1 MDEVHVP
8 QRDATIVTRD
18 GVRLSVRDKG
28 IRNARKTVV
37 LLHGLCLSK
46 DTWDTHGNFIASDGD
61 TRVISYDHRGHGK
74 SSSASIRTYTVE
86 QLALDLA
93 AVLEWAQP
101 NGPVTLAGHSMG
113 GMTILAYLGLHST
126 QRPVAPDNL
135 LLVATAA
142 GRIATRGIG
151 SLLNLPFV
159 SALSSNAGMV
169 PDKFLDPLVRRV
181 TSPVVTRLVKH
192 VGYTEDRDGVQA
204 SSAAWSINATPIR
217 TKLGFIN
224 ALRMFDAYHILPSI
238 TARTTILSGGKDF
251 LTPRAHADDIA
262 SAIRGAKHIHFPENG
277 HMLLHEV
284 ESIVTSHLIPQRE
297 LVAA

>member
-8 QRDATIVTRD
+8 QRDADIVTRD
-18 GVRLSVRDKG
+18 GIRLSVKDKG
-28 IRNARKTVV
+28 NRNARKTVV

-74 SSSASIRTYTVE
+74 SSSANVRTYNVD
-86 QLALDLA
+86 QLAVDLA
-93 AVLEWAQP
+93 TVLEWAQP

-113 GMTILAYLGLHST
+113 GMTILAYMGLHST
-126 QRPVAPDNL
+126 QRPVTPENL

-142 GRIATRGIG
+142 GRITTRGIG
-151 SLLNLPFV
+151 GLLNLPIV
-159 SALSSNAGMV
+159 PALSANVGKI
-169 PDKFLDPLVRRV
+169 PDKIIDPLVRRM
-181 TSPVVTRLVKH
+181 TNPVVTRLIKH
-192 VGYTEDRDGVQA
+192 VGYTEDRNGVQA

-217 TKLGFIN
+217 TKLGFLN
-224 ALRMFDAYHILPSI
+224 ALRSFDAYHILPSI
-238 TARTTILSGGKDF
+238 TAQTTILSGGKDF
-251 LTPRAHADDIA
+251 LTPRSHADDIA

-284 ESIVTSHLIPQRE
+284 ESIVTSHLTPTRE
-297 LVAA
+297 LIAA